1 MRASSARMTF
11 MFCNQYIAVVGGGGP
26 ATPEKRE
33 ANV

>member
-11 MFCNQYIAVVGGGGP
+11 MFCNQYIAVVAGLDP

>member
-1 MRASSARMTF
+1 
-11 MFCNQYIAVVGGGGP
+11 MFCNQYIAVVAGLDP